1 MKNCHS
7 CGYENEED
15 AHDCPCCGASLVFP
29 DGPPGAGSP
38 SSAAIKNAS
47 SVAGRLKP
55 PGTRTVIE
63 LAAISI
69 FGIVCYPP
77 SLFLI
82 GSLTPETIKN
92 CGAFGW
98 AIAAG
103 FESIA
108 TSIAAMVLS
117 LALWLWTRKD
127 PPALWMAL
135 LSYAG
140 LATICATCL
149 SAGWVGLTYV
159 QHHVG
164 GHVCRPWSP

>member
-7 CGYENEED
+7 CGYENEES
-15 AHDCPCCGASLVFP
+15 APGCPGCGASLVFP
-29 DGPPGAGSP
+29 DGLPGAASP

-47 SVAGRLKP
+47 SVAGHLKP

-63 LAAISI
+63 LLAILV
-69 FGIVCYPP
+69 FGILCYIP
-77 SLFLI
+77 SLLLI

-98 AIAAG
+98 VMAAG
-103 FESIA
+103 YESIA
-108 TSIAAMVLS
+108 TSLAAIALS
-117 LALWLWTRKD
+117 VALWLWTRKG
-127 PPALWMAL
+127 PPPLWMAL

-140 LATICATCL
+140 VAIICATSL
-149 SAGWVGLTYV
+149 SAGWVALTYV

-164 GHVCRPWSP
+164 GHVCRHWSP